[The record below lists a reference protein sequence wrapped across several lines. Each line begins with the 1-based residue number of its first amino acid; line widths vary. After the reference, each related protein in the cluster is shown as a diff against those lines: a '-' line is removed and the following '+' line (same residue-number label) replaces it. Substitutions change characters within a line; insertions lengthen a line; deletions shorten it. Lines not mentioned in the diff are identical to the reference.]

1 MIKVSRATKRLFN
14 AVILIGGGAIMALT
28 GAWFTYAHYDFLQQS
43 ERSPGTVVEII
54 SERGARGM
62 PLLYPVVEF
71 LPEDMTEEIVFR
83 ARPGLWPS
91 PYEVG
96 DPVLVAYE
104 ANDPTDAK
112 IVSFW
117 MLWFLPA
124 VMILFGGACVLAG
137 RHTLR
142 SKL

>member
-1 MIKVSRATKRLFN
+1 M
-14 AVILIGGGAIMALT
+14 MALA
-28 GAWFTYAHYDFLQQS
+28 GMWFTYAHYDFLQQS

-71 LPEDMTEEIVFR
+71 FPEDRDEEIVFR

-96 DPVLVAYE
+96 DHVLVAYDSI
-104 ANDPTDAK
+104 DPADAK

-117 MLWFLPA
+117 MLWFLPV
-124 VMILFGGACVLAG
+124 VMMLFGGACVFAG
-137 RHTLR
+137 WHTLR
-142 SKL
+142 EKVK